1 MVGKSVAPLS
11 YTSQFGYYGLRVNPT
26 FEQVLKTVRKPLRIP
41 LPDRHA
47 KWYALGPYRS
57 LILDAEAK
65 YNDYQHAHIDFQ
77 QSGHEIPEDAA
88 RVRRSDAGAD
98 PVFPQI
104 QAQGEAMDARRAH
117 EAATQLMEIERRRQ
131 TEHNRSQVLYSTHGP
146 NLGDPVIQAAFDEL
160 DEHHAYHTKPA
171 ARPHPIKSYYMAP
184 VGQWASAGQPQAP
197 EFTPF
202 GELNLGEPHRIRAG
216 KLTLGHAT
224 GYDRLRDSVPEA

>member
-1 MVGKSVAPLS
+1 MVRKSVAPLS
-11 YTSQFGYYGLRVNPT
+11 YTDKFGYYGLRVNPT
-26 FEQVLKTVRKPLRIP
+26 FEQVLKTVRNPLRIP

-65 YNDYQHAHIDFQ
+65 YNDHQHSQIAFRE
-77 QSGHEIPEDAA
+77 SGHEIPEAA
-88 RVRRSDAGAD
+88 AAVRRSDAGAD

-104 QAQGEAMDARRAH
+104 HSQGEAMDVQRSH

-160 DEHHAYHTKPA
+160 DEHQAYHTKPA
-171 ARPHPIKSYYMAP
+171 ARPHAIESHYLEPM
-184 VGQWASAGQPQAP
+184 GQWISAGQPQVP
-197 EFTPF
+197 GFTPF
-202 GELNLGEPHRIRAG
+202 GELNLGEPHRLRAG
-216 KLTLGHAT
+216 TFRLGHAT

>member
-65 YNDYQHAHIDFQ
+65 YNDYQHSHIDFQ
-77 QSGHEIPEDAA
+77 QSGHEINEAAA
-88 RVRRSDAGAD
+88 RVRRSDAGGD
-98 PVFPQI
+98 PVFPQL
-104 QAQGEAMDARRAH
+104 QAQGEAMNAQRAH
-117 EAATQLMEIERRRQ
+117 EAASQLMEIERRRQ

-146 NLGDPVIQAAFDEL
+146 NFSDPVIQAAFDEL
-160 DEHHAYHTKPA
+160 DEHQAYHTKPA

-184 VGQWASAGQPQAP
+184 VAQWASAGQPQAP

>member
-1 MVGKSVAPLS
+1 MVRKSVAPLS

-41 LPDRHA
+41 IPDRHA

-77 QSGHEIPEDAA
+77 QSGHEIPEAAA

-98 PVFPQI
+98 PVFPQL
-104 QAQGEAMDARRAH
+104 QAQGEAMSAQRAH
-117 EAATQLMEIERRRQ
+117 EAASQLMEIERRRQ

-146 NLGDPVIQAAFDEL
+146 NFSDPVIQAAFDEL
-160 DEHHAYHTKPA
+160 DEHQAYHTKPA

-184 VGQWASAGQPQAP
+184 VAQWASAGQPQAP

-202 GELNLGEPHRIRAG
+202 GELNLNEPHRVRAG
-216 KLTLGHAT
+216 TFRLGHAT